1 MELQYLWNMIGCEER
16 IAIPQSNEG
25 AMLGTGDQFQFGFE
39 HDRARTFCSDECAR
53 DVESSFRQ
61 QLIQVVAGDPSRNLR
76 ESRADKSSV
85 VLLDCAQSA
94 VNLAAAAALSNDL
107 SQFRFARRAYRH
119 LRAVVKQ
126 DSQLFDVV
134 DRFPTEQRMCPA
146 RIVPVHSTARAAI
159 VW

>member
-1 MELQYLWNMIGCEER
+1 MESVDNASFKTFQSDRMELQYLWNMIGCEER

-76 ESRADKSSV
+76 ESRAD
-85 VLLDCAQSA
+85 
-94 VNLAAAAALSNDL
+94 
-107 SQFRFARRAYRH
+107 
-119 LRAVVKQ
+119 
-126 DSQLFDVV
+126 
-134 DRFPTEQRMCPA
+134 
-146 RIVPVHSTARAAI
+146 
-159 VW
+159 